1 MYIPIAKGGVAM
13 NKIKFN
19 LILALNTFLWI
30 VLSTINYVGIMLQLE
45 EDIMKI
51 FLWSIITVTMYG
63 VVIYSI
69 SMIITRL
76 YLMHRFKKIKT
87 KYVNYKAFRK
97 QIILLSVVIL
107 YLYGA
112 CYNNSIFIGLLP
124 MLLFFS
130 KKLTNIGRFYI
141 YDNNRLL
148 IIKDISNEYQIK
160 EVIQKGNKISLQE
173 VHTRNLDIKE
183 TVYIMDPEESKFL
196 SDIFKN
202 PNEMEV
208 A

>member
-1 MYIPIAKGGVAM
+1 M
-13 NKIKFN
+13 NKIIFN

-30 VLSTINYVGIMLQLE
+30 VLSTINYVGIMLQLK

-76 YLMHRFKKIKT
+76 YLMHRFKKIKI
-87 KYVNYKAFRK
+87 KYVNHKAFRK

-112 CYNNSIFIGLLP
+112 CYSNSIFIGLLP

-148 IIKDISNEYQIK
+148 IIKDISNEYQVK

-173 VHTRNLDIKE
+173 IHTRYLDVKE
-183 TVYIMDPEESKFL
+183 TVYIMNPEESKFL

>member
-1 MYIPIAKGGVAM
+1 M
-13 NKIKFN
+13 NKIIFN

-76 YLMHRFKKIKT
+76 YLMHQFKKIKV
-87 KYVNYKAFRK
+87 KYVNHKAFRK

-148 IIKDISNEYQIK
+148 IIKDISNEYQVK

>member
-1 MYIPIAKGGVAM
+1 M